1 MIMASTGDGTANAAP
16 RGLSLHV
23 GLNEISPAHYGG
35 SNGRLEACIND
46 AEEMEKLAAAQG
58 FTVLGVLRD
67 SQGTRQAV
75 KDAFTQ
81 AANTLKSGDIF
92 LFTYSG
98 HGSFVPDE
106 NGDEP
111 DKADETWCLFDGML
125 IDDEVNLMWQAFAPG
140 VRIMVLLDCC
150 HSGTAIR
157 DFLALPVGG
166 QAVKKPRARALPPSL
181 AKKTWMTNHAMYK
194 AISDATAAASPG
206 AASGEPA
213 CTVTLISG
221 CKDEQV
227 SIDDWPNGVFTA
239 HVLAAWDNGAFQG
252 SIADFHAQ
260 IIAAMPFDQQPNL
273 YTVGA
278 ANPGFAG
285 QRPFTV

>member
-1 MIMASTGDGTANAAP
+1 MASIETTSAP

-23 GLNEISPAHYGG
+23 GLNEIDPAHYGG
-35 SNGRLEACIND
+35 SNGRLEACVND
-46 AEEMEKLAAAQG
+46 AEEMEKLALAQG

-67 SQGTRQAV
+67 AQGTRQAV
-75 KDAFTQ
+75 KDAFAQ
-81 AANTLKSGDIF
+81 AAKTLKSGDIF

-106 NGDEP
+106 NGDET
-111 DKADETWCLFDGML
+111 DNSDETWCLYDGML
-125 IDDEVNLMWQAFAPG
+125 LDDEVNVMWQSFAPG
-140 VRIMVLLDCC
+140 VRILALLDCC
-150 HSGTAIR
+150 HSGTAIKN
-157 DFLALPVGG
+157 FLAAGGAAAKRVRGLP
-166 QAVKKPRARALPPSL
+166 KSI
-181 AKKTWMTNHAMYK
+181 AKKTWMTNRAMYK
-194 AISDATAAASPG
+194 SISDATAAGG
-206 AASGEPA
+206 AAAGDPA

-221 CKDEQV
+221 CQDEEV

-260 IIAAMPFDQQPNL
+260 ILADMPSDQQPNL
-273 YTVGA
+273 FTIGA
-278 ANPGFAG
+278 ANPAFVG

>member
-1 MIMASTGDGTANAAP
+1 MASTGNGSANAAP

-46 AEEMEKLAAAQG
+46 AEEMEKLALAQG
-58 FTVLGVLRD
+58 FKVLGVLRD
-67 SQGTRQAV
+67 GQGTRQAV

-81 AANTLKSGDIF
+81 AAKTLKSGDIF

-111 DKADETWCLFDGML
+111 DNADETWCLYDGML
-125 IDDEVNLMWQAFAPG
+125 VDDEVNLLWQAFAPG
-140 VRIMVLLDCC
+140 VRIFVLLDCC
-150 HSGTAIR
+150 HSGTAIK
-157 DFLALPVGG
+157 DLLAAPLGDG
-166 QAVKKPRARALPPSL
+166 IVKRPRARALPPSI
-181 AKKTWMTNHAMYK
+181 AKKTWMTNRAMYK
-194 AISDATAAASPG
+194 AISDATAAAAPAV
-206 AASGEPA
+206 AAKDPA

-221 CKDEQV
+221 CQDDQV
-227 SIDDWPNGVFTA
+227 SIDDWPNGAFTA
-239 HVLAAWDNGAFQG
+239 QVLAAWNNGAFQG

-260 IIAAMPFDQQPNL
+260 IIASMAADQQPNL

-278 ANPGFAG
+278 DNPAFAG